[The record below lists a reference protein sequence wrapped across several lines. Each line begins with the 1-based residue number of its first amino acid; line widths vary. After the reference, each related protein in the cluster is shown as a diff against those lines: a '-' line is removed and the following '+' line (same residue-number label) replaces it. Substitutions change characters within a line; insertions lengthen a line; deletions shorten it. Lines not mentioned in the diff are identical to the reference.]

1 MLHSPGT
8 FFFRRAPQRDKVKEM
23 AKQVRIDQEE
33 CIGCGNCE
41 DLCPEIFKLDK
52 DREKS
57 EVIKPEGGSRG
68 CIEEA
73 MEACPV
79 SCIYWD

>member
-1 MLHSPGT
+1 
-8 FFFRRAPQRDKVKEM
+8 M
-23 AKQVRIDQEE
+23 AKIVCIDQEE

-41 DLCPEIFKLDK
+41 ALCPEVFKFDK
-52 DREKS
+52 EREKS
-57 EVIKPEGGSRG
+57 EVIKAEGGSET

>member
-1 MLHSPGT
+1 
-8 FFFRRAPQRDKVKEM
+8 M
-23 AKQVRIDQEE
+23 AKRVIVDQEE

-41 DLCPEIFKLDK
+41 DVCPDVFKLDK
-52 DREKS
+52 DKEKS
-57 EVIKPEGGSRG
+57 EVVKVEGGPVK

-79 SCIYWD
+79 SCIHWE